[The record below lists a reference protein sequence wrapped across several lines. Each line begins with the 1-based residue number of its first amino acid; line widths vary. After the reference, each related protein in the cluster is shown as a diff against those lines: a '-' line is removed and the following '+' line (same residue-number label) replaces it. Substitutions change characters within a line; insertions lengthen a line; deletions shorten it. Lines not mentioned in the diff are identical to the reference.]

1 MKTLI
6 STLALSL
13 SLCVLPSVHAQ
24 TKSSVQAPAADTVM
38 LSQSRDGDYVVSRYL
53 VKHNSGM
60 SADFMVYYPMNVSKM
75 TPAFS
80 GNAAQLSSLKTF
92 MGTLATDSMMH
103 VKSVTVTGYSSPDGV
118 EAANQTLASA
128 RAADF
133 KSYLDMTY
141 SLSKKYPVTV
151 NVEVNDW
158 DACIPALNASSL
170 PDRQK
175 AVAVINSNLSMSA
188 KEVKLKAMND
198 VWNYLT
204 TKVLPTLRRAD
215 VVFDYGRDQIIEKK
229 VMVAKPAPKQA
240 AQPKPANNC
249 PCGCEVMTESVLII
263 DGGSNGMIIDMNAV
277 GVDY

>member
-92 MGTLATDSMMH
+92 MGTLAADSMMH

-118 EAANQTLASA
+118 EAATRFWQAPGPPT
-128 RAADF
+128 
-133 KSYLDMTY
+133 
-141 SLSKKYPVTV
+141 
-151 NVEVNDW
+151 
-158 DACIPALNASSL
+158 
-170 PDRQK
+170 
-175 AVAVINSNLSMSA
+175 SNRIS
-188 KEVKLKAMND
+188 
-198 VWNYLT
+198 T
-204 TKVLPTLRRAD
+204 
-215 VVFDYGRDQIIEKK
+215 
-229 VMVAKPAPKQA
+229 
-240 AQPKPANNC
+240 
-249 PCGCEVMTESVLII
+249 
-263 DGGSNGMIIDMNAV
+263 
-277 GVDY
+277 